1 MGMELWIG
9 MISPWIGGIMIG
21 MSKRSGR
28 KGIIASGI
36 VWIIMTRELVK
47 RIREERIVEE
57 RIENIGYE
65 IGVDGMSIGFMWLTS
80 VLISVS
86 ILSEYRK
93 EKGSQE
99 QLLIMEGILLEVFSV
114 RDIIGFYI
122 SYEGVLIPMIMM
134 VGRGGSRERRI
145 RAVYMLIIYT
155 LVGSMIML
163 MGIIVMYVS
172 VGSTSYEVLMN
183 VEYKEGIGK
192 WLWWSIMISMMI
204 KMPLI
209 PVHVWLPEVHAEAPT
224 VGSVMLAGIMLK
236 MGGYG
241 MLRIG
246 IGMLSEESVYNSPVI
261 YTMSVISGIYGGM
274 STISQIDWKKIIAYS
289 SIVHMGMV
297 GVGMYSMRRE
307 GYSGSIMMMIS
318 HGIISSGM
326 FMVVGMMYDRYK
338 TRIIKYYSGMEE
350 GMPIMSRIMWMLC
363 MGNMGVPL
371 TSGYVSE
378 MWIMWGIM
386 SVSKEIGVM
395 MSISMILTVV
405 YTIWMYNRVYK
416 GIRKEYI
423 RKEMDIS
430 RREYNSISPLVVIMI
445 IMGVKPSI
453 WSEVW

>member
-1 MGMELWIG
+1 MELWIG

-423 RKEMDIS
+423 KKEMDIS

>member
-1 MGMELWIG
+1 VGMELWIG

-21 MSKRSGR
+21 MSKRSCR

-47 RIREERIVEE
+47 RIREERKVEE

-326 FMVVGMMYDRYK
+326 FMIVGMMYERYK

-416 GIRKEYI
+416 GIKKEYI
-423 RKEMDIS
+423 KKEMDIS

>member
-1 MGMELWIG
+1 VGMELWIG

-326 FMVVGMMYDRYK
+326 FMIVGMMYERYK

-416 GIRKEYI
+416 GIKKEYI
-423 RKEMDIS
+423 KKEMDIS